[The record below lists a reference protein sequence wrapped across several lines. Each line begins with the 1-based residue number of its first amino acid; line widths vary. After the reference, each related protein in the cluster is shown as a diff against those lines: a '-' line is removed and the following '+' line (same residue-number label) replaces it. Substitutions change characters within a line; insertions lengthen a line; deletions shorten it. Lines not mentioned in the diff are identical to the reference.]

1 MSSPVTPDQIHA
13 TLPDPNASICG
24 NFISS
29 LIRFPTLIYEWFAWA
44 FDSSG
49 NGSKALINQT
59 LPSGSITM
67 AACLLSEDGTRLLC
81 DGREV
86 SRDAYAD
93 LFAAIGTSYGTP
105 SGSSVFKI
113 PNLAAKFPVGIGSF
127 DTAGTVAIGVPG
139 GEDKHLLTAAES
151 GLPAHTHDLTS
162 YTLIAGSNFNAG
174 GNNDRGGSV
183 TGGVHGGAQPASQA
197 HANIPPYLG
206 LYFYIIT

>member
-1 MSSPVTPDQIHA
+1 MSSPVTPAQIQA

-29 LIRFPTLIYEWFAWA
+29 LIRFPTLIYNWFAWA

-67 AACLLSEDGTRLLC
+67 AACLLPEDGSRLLC

-127 DTAGTVAIGVPG
+127 AAAGTVAIGVPG
-139 GEDKHLLTAAES
+139 GEDQHLLTAAES

-162 YTLIAGSNFNAG
+162 YTLIAGTNFSAG

-183 TGGVHGGAQPASQA
+183 TGGVHGGAQPASQP

-206 LYFYIIT
+206 VYFFIIC